1 MGSLDENIDAPVVLL
16 EWKKKDGWEERSIEV
31 CKNLDTKNNQR
42 LADEILEDEAEDL
55 KLLDE
60 FEKVLK
66 AQKKLHTRDSFDA
79 IQSTWLCL
87 IFRELRRLNENLE
100 TPLSTPKRGVDKR
113 KGKESARARIE
124 ATFEKP
130 LRELL
135 AERKGKTVR
144 EIASEFGVS
153 KTLVS
158 RWRKESRK
166 VDG

>member
-1 MGSLDENIDAPVVLL
+1 MM
-16 EWKKKDGWEERSIEV
+16 
-31 CKNLDTKNNQR
+31 T
-42 LADEILEDEAEDL
+42 
-55 KLLDE
+55 DE
-60 FEKVLK
+60 FEKALTEIK
-66 AQKKLHTRDSFDA
+66 ELRIRNSFDA
-79 IQSTWLCL
+79 IQSTWLGL

-100 TPLSTPKRGVDKR
+100 TPLSTQNHGVDKR
-113 KGKESARARIE
+113 KAKESARARIE

-158 RWRKESRK
+158 RWRSRG
-166 VDG
+166 DC

>member
-16 EWKKKDGWEERSIEV
+16 EWKKKDGVRKNIE
-31 CKNLDTKNNQR
+31 TQNNKR
-42 LADEILEDEAEDL
+42 LADKSLLDEAEDL
-55 KLLDE
+55 KLMDE
-60 FEKVLK
+60 FEKALMDL
-66 AQKKLHTRDSFDA
+66 KKLHIRNSFDA
-79 IQSTWLCL
+79 IQSTWLGL

-100 TPLSTPKRGVDKR
+100 NPLSTPNHGVDKR
-113 KGKESARARIE
+113 KAKESARARIE

-158 RWRKESRK
+158 RWRSRG
-166 VDG
+166 DC

>member
-1 MGSLDENIDAPVVLL
+1 M
-16 EWKKKDGWEERSIEV
+16 
-31 CKNLDTKNNQR
+31 T
-42 LADEILEDEAEDL
+42 
-55 KLLDE
+55 DE
-60 FEKVLK
+60 FEKALTEIK
-66 AQKKLHTRDSFDA
+66 ELRIRNSFDA
-79 IQSTWLCL
+79 IQSTWLGL

-100 TPLSTPKRGVDKR
+100 NLLSTPKRGVDKA
-113 KGKESARARIE
+113 KESARERIE